1 MRKNEELKIIQ
12 DFYDF
17 MLWMIRHIEKFP
29 RHHRYSLGM
38 SVEKRLQKILE
49 LLLRVKFSKQ
59 KRQILGDINIEFEI
73 LRFQLR
79 LAKDLGVLTVKS
91 YGFGSKCLHEIG
103 SQAGGWLKGREEK

>member
-1 MRKNEELKIIQ
+1 MAKNEELKIIQ

-29 RHHRYSLGM
+29 RHQRYSLGT
-38 SVEKRLQKILE
+38 SIEKRLQKILE
-49 LLLRVKFSKQ
+49 LFLRAKFSKQ
-59 KRQILGDINIEFEI
+59 KRQILSDTNIELEI

-91 YGFGSKCLHEIG
+91 YGFGSNCLHEIG
-103 SQAGGWLKGREEK
+103 SQTGGWLKSTD

>member
-1 MRKNEELKIIQ
+1 MAKNEELKIIQ

-29 RHHRYSLGM
+29 RHHRYSLGT
-38 SVEKRLQKILE
+38 SVEKRLQRILE
-49 LLLRVKFSKQ
+49 LFLRAKFSKQ
-59 KRQILGDINIEFEI
+59 KRQMLSDVNIELEI

-91 YGFGSKCLHEIG
+91 YGFGSKCLLEIG
-103 SQAGGWLKGREEK
+103 SQTGGWLKSTD